1 MSASLEARTLRVAA
15 GGPAAPELLRPDTGG
30 AHLVSRYLEAHAA
43 QLCGFVLIGAG
54 VAALN
59 VALLYGLR
67 SALRLPDALAV
78 TLMYACGTL
87 VHFRAHRRLNYR
99 AHNRPLHPQVGSYT
113 LMLAWNLIVMQ
124 AMVGLA
130 SRLSWSP
137 YLAVLLASGA
147 TMISTFLLLTHVVFA
162 GRQHPRTRQP

>member
-1 MSASLEARTLRVAA
+1 MSASLDARIHDAA
-15 GGPAAPELLRPDTGG
+15 GDPAAAELRRPDTGG
-30 AHLVSRYLEAHAA
+30 ARPVSRYLEAHAA

-67 SALRLPDALAV
+67 SGLRLPDPLAV
-78 TLMYACGTL
+78 TVMYACGAL
-87 VHFRAHRRLNYR
+87 AHFHAHRWLNYR
-99 AHNRPLHPQVGSYT
+99 AHDRPLHPQVGRYT
-113 LMLAWNLIVMQ
+113 LMLAWNFVVMQ
-124 AMVGLA
+124 ALVGLA

-137 YLAVLLASGA
+137 YLAVLAASGT